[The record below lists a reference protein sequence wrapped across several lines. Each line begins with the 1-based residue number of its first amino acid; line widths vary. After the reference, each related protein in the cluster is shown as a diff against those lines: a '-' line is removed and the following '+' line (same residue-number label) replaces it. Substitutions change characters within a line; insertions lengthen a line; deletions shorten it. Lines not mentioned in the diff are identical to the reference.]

1 MNYIIGLVAIII
13 GLILGYWLQRQ
24 LAIKKAANAEHKAE
38 NIIDEARAKEKDILL
53 KAQDKALKLIE
64 DAKQENDA
72 RRKEITMIKLPK

>member
-38 NIIDEARAKEKDILL
+38 NIIDEARAKEKDILQL
-53 KAQDKALKLIE
+53 V
-64 DAKQENDA
+64 
-72 RRKEITMIKLPK
+72 

>member
-13 GLILGYWLQRQ
+13 GLMLGYWLQRQ
-24 LAIKKAANAEHKAE
+24 LAIKKAANAEHSAE
-38 NIIDEARAKEKDILL
+38 NIIDEAKAKEKDILL

-72 RRKEITMIKLPK
+72 SRKEITAWQNL